1 MKLNESISRLRR
13 EAGMSQEK
21 LAEEMGVSRQA
32 ISNWESGAAMPEI
45 ERLEDLARLFDVT
58 MEQLMGLEDPEQKQ
72 PPEQEP
78 EELDQVAQADQNPL
92 PEQPE
97 DHLPPWRRT
106 KILAWAGIGAGGLLL
121 AMFAATAVW
130 GLGQIRLLSRQC
142 EDLSKR
148 VGDLNQRLYNF
159 ESLPPTAF
167 IPAGSGETSLFAS
180 CSVNVIQV
188 LPEQKKVELSLQAT
202 LADYQPDTK
211 VTFTITGRE
220 MEPLQIDAS
229 SDHAPMF
236 SEKIQ
241 LPLDDDILV
250 MANITRPDG
259 QTQTQSIGQL
269 YGLKSEYSFRMDAI
283 YKGEARCSGQGVEFE
298 GPCQVDIS
306 GGGQLFLQRVE
317 VKIFADGKEAAS
329 ASMDAS
335 DWSDHPLE
343 EGVSQVVGNMT
354 CYPYLEAKV
363 EAKGS
368 IQMEAVLVDES
379 GEELTQTVAVWL
391 KNDKGIFEQQK
402 SQEVTM
408 IAQAQLP

>member
-32 ISNWESGAAMPEI
+32 ISKWESGAAMPEI

-58 MEQLMGLEDPEQKQ
+58 MEQLMGLEVPEQKQ
-72 PPEQEP
+72 PPESPEQEP
-78 EELDQVAQADQNPL
+78 EEADQNPL
-92 PEQPE
+92 PWQPE
-97 DHLPPWRRT
+97 NHLPPWRRT

-130 GLGQIRLLSRQC
+130 GLGQIRQLSRQC

-220 MEPLQIDAS
+220 MEPLQIEVS
-229 SDHAPMF
+229 SDRAPMF

-269 YGLKSEYSFRMDAI
+269 CGLKSEYSFRMDAI

-335 DWSDHPLE
+335 GWSDYPLE
-343 EGVSQVVGNMT
+343 EGVSQAVGNMT

-363 EAKGS
+363 EAKGD
-368 IQMEAVLVDES
+368 IRMEAVLVDES

-391 KNDKGIFEQQK
+391 KNDKGIFEQQN
-402 SQEVTM
+402 SQEIS
-408 IAQAQLP
+408 IAQTEMP